1 MMILVSLS
9 FMIFWYPDWA
19 EILHSVNLHFAVRQI
34 NSMASLHSA
43 SMILILFCFQI
54 YFIWED
60 IGFIHKSAHQ
70 TQSKTIKAFEYLRC
84 ASNQQNQNQN

>member
-1 MMILVSLS
+1 MMILV
-9 FMIFWYPDWA
+9 FITVFYDVCVMVN
-19 EILHSVNLHFAVRQI
+19 SVNLHFAVRQI

-54 YFIWED
+54 CFIRVGLSMNHPPTD
-60 IGFIHKSAHQ
+60 HQ

-84 ASNQQNQNQN
+84 PSNQQNQNQN